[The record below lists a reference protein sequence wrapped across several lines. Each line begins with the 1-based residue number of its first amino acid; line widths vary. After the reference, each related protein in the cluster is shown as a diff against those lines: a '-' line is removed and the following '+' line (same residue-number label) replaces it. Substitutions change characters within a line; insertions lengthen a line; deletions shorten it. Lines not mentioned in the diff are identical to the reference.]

1 MIRKGYSFDDVLLV
15 PRYNDIPSRRDVD
28 IGASLGDLQLT
39 LPVLSSNMDT
49 ITGMQMARA
58 MYTLGGLGV
67 LHRFCSIEQNVKM
80 YRETAF
86 HYNHGMVTPWGSTE
100 SWVRGFEAVVSL
112 GVNENLDRFTALYDA
127 GARYFCV
134 DVAHGH
140 TKAVGKLVK
149 LLKSTRS
156 NIFVIAGNVAT
167 HAAADYLASC
177 GADAIKVG
185 IGPGSV
191 CTTRIKTGCG
201 VPQLTAIMD
210 CAKVDRLIIA
220 DGGIKTP
227 GDAVKALAAGAHVVM
242 LGGMLAGTEETPG
255 DYTLEKVGE
264 KPSSCFECGSHGEME
279 PIHERFKVFRGMASK
294 EAQDDHMGAMADW
307 KAAEGVQIKIK
318 SRGPVAGIINDLAGG
333 IRSGMTYCG
342 AKNIAALQRNAEFI
356 EVTANGVRENSAH
369 GEGRL

>member
-15 PRYNDIPSRRDVD
+15 PRYNDIASRKDVD
-28 IGASLGDLQLT
+28 TSVQFGGLKLGI
-39 LPVLSSNMDT
+39 PVLSANMDT
-49 ITGMQMARA
+49 ITGNSMAREI
-58 MYTLGGLGV
+58 YRLGGLGV
-67 LHRFCSIEQNVKM
+67 LHRFCSIQDNITM
-80 YRETAF
+80 YLASQYPHSDFRSCAII
-86 HYNHGMVTPWGSTE
+86 
-100 SWVRGFEAVVSL
+100 SL
-112 GVNENLDRFTALYDA
+112 GINEGLERAEALYQV

-140 TKAVGKLVK
+140 TKAIGKFVK
-149 LLKSTRS
+149 LLKKQYSD
-156 NIFVIAGNVAT
+156 IFVIAGNVAT
-167 HAAADYLASC
+167 HAGADYLASC

-227 GDAVKALAAGAHVVM
+227 GDAVKALAAGAHIVM
-242 LGGMLAGTEETPG
+242 LGGMLAGTDETPG
-255 DYTLEKVGE
+255 EIIEEFGPEDKYYGQVAKSTNVVKYKL
-264 KPSSCFECGSHGEME
+264 
-279 PIHERFKVFRGMASK
+279 FRGMASK
-294 EAQDDHMGAMADW
+294 EAQEDFFGSQSEW
-307 KAAEGVQIKIK
+307 KTAEGVEIKVRAK
-318 SRGPVAGIINDLAGG
+318 GPVANVVSDLVGG

-342 AKNIAALQRNAEFI
+342 AKNIAALQRNAEWI
-356 EVTANGVRENSAH
+356 EVSPNGVKENSSH

>member
-28 IGASLGDLQLT
+28 TSMKFGGLNLRV
-39 LPVLSSNMDT
+39 PVLSSNMDT
-49 ITGMQMARA
+49 ITGLQMAGK
-58 MYTLGGLGV
+58 MCYLGGLGV
-67 LHRFCSIEQNVKM
+67 LHRFCTIDENVQIF
-80 YRETAF
+80 RQLGTGNGGGA
-86 HYNHGMVTPWGSTE
+86 
-100 SWVRGFEAVVSL
+100 AVNSL
-112 GVNENLDRFTALYDA
+112 GVNEEFTRFEALYDA

-140 TKAVGKLVK
+140 TKAIGKFIK
-149 LLKSTRS
+149 SLKRIH
-156 NIFVIAGNVAT
+156 NDIFVIGGNVAT
-167 HAAADYLASC
+167 HAGADYLASC

-220 DGGIKTP
+220 DGGIRTP

-242 LGGMLAGTEETPG
+242 LGGMLAGTDETPG
-255 DYTLEKVGE
+255 KIIERSYTTGPADGTLVLIQEV
-264 KPSSCFECGSHGEME
+264 H
-279 PIHERFKVFRGMASK
+279 RFKTFRGMASK
-294 EAQDDHMGAMADW
+294 EAQEDFMGAMADW
-307 KAAEGVQIKIK
+307 KAAEGVQIEVKC
-318 SRGPVAGIINDLAGG
+318 RGPVANVINDLVGG

-342 AKNIAALQRNAEFI
+342 AKDIAALQRNAEFI
-356 EVTANGVRENSAH
+356 EVTPNGVKENSPH

>member
-28 IGASLGDLQLT
+28 TSVQFGGLKLGI
-39 LPVLSSNMDT
+39 PVLSANMDT
-49 ITGMQMARA
+49 ITGHEMARE
-58 MYTLGGLGV
+58 MHKLGSLGV
-67 LHRFCSIEQNVKM
+67 LHRFCSIEDNIKM
-80 YRETAF
+80 YNAATDPYCPADG
-86 HYNHGMVTPWGSTE
+86 YTD
-100 SWVRGFEAVVSL
+100 AVVSL
-112 GVNENLDRFTALYDA
+112 GVNEGLERAEALYQI

-140 TKAVGKLVK
+140 TKAIGKFVR
-149 LLKSTRS
+149 LLKKQYSD
-156 NIFVIAGNVAT
+156 IFVIAGNVST

-210 CAKVDRLIIA
+210 CAKVDRIIIA
-220 DGGIKTP
+220 DGGIRTP
-227 GDAVKALAAGAHVVM
+227 GDAVKALAAGADVVM
-242 LGGMLAGTEETPG
+242 LGGMLAGCDETPG
-255 DYTLEKVGE
+255 EIEIIDKNSPMHILFKT
-264 KPSSCFECGSHGEME
+264 
-279 PIHERFKVFRGMASK
+279 PIGKYKMFRGMASK
-294 EAQDDHMGAMADW
+294 EAQEDFFGSQAEW
-307 KAAEGVQIKIK
+307 KAAEGVQIRVQAK
-318 SRGPVAGIINDLAGG
+318 GPVKNVISDLMGG

-342 AKNIAALQRNAEFI
+342 AKDLAALQRNAEFI
-356 EVTANGVRENSAH
+356 EVTPNGVRENSPH

>member
-15 PRYNDIPSRRDVD
+15 PRYNDIPSRKDVD
-28 IGASLGDLQLT
+28 TSVQFGNFELQ

-49 ITGMQMARA
+49 VTGHMMANK
-58 MYTLGGLGV
+58 MFSLGGMGV
-67 LHRFCSIEQNVKM
+67 LHRFCTIQENIDM
-80 YRETAF
+80 YHNAAF
-86 HYNHGMVTPWGSTE
+86 RHDIGMITPWTPNGNTDPWIKE
-100 SWVRGFEAVVSL
+100 KEAVISL
-112 GVNENLDRFTALYDA
+112 GVNEDLERFEALYAA

-140 TKAVGKLVK
+140 TKAIGKFVK
-149 LLKSTRS
+149 QLKQNQSGV
-156 NIFVIAGNVAT
+156 FVIAGNVAT
-167 HAAADYLASC
+167 HAGADYLASC

-210 CAKVDRLIIA
+210 CAKVDRIIIA
-220 DGGIKTP
+220 DGGIRTP

-242 LGGMLAGTEETPG
+242 LGGMLAGCNETPG
-255 DYTLEKVGE
+255 DFAFDVFGDG
-264 KPSSCFECGSHGEME
+264 KPCK
-279 PIHERFKVFRGMASK
+279 IYRGMASK
-294 EAQDDHMGAMADW
+294 EAQEDFMGAMAEW
-307 KAAEGVQIKIK
+307 KAAEGIQIKVRAK
-318 SRGPVAGIINDLAGG
+318 GPIADVLNDLMGG

-342 AKNIAALQRNAEFI
+342 AKDIAALHRNAEFI
-356 EVTANGVRENSAH
+356 EVTANGVRENAAH

>member
-28 IGASLGDLQLT
+28 TSIQFGGLGFAI
-39 LPVLSSNMDT
+39 PVLSSNMDT
-49 ITGMQMARA
+49 ITGSDMAFA
-58 MYTLGGLGV
+58 MAKLGGNGV
-67 LHRFCSIEQNVKM
+67 LHRFCSIEDNIKM
-80 YRETAF
+80 YE
-86 HYNHGMVTPWGSTE
+86 STVVK
-100 SWVRGFEAVVSL
+100 SVVSSVVMGRIQPIVSL
-112 GVNENLDRFTALYDA
+112 GVNEGLERAEALYQV

-140 TKAVGKLVK
+140 TKAIGKFIK
-149 LLKSTRS
+149 LLKQQYSD
-156 NIFVIAGNVAT
+156 IFVIGGNVAT

-220 DGGIKTP
+220 DGGIKSP

-242 LGGMLAGTEETPG
+242 LGGMLAGCDETPG
-255 DYTLEKVGE
+255 DKIKEIASTQMSASQPRPYGIQYDVTYNEYKL
-264 KPSSCFECGSHGEME
+264 
-279 PIHERFKVFRGMASK
+279 FRGMASK
-294 EAQDDHMGAMADW
+294 EAQEDFMGSMADW
-307 KAAEGVQIKIK
+307 KAAEGVQIKVRAK
-318 SRGPVAGIINDLAGG
+318 GPVKDVIADLVGG

-342 AKNIAALQRNAEFI
+342 AKDIATLQRNAEFI
-356 EVTANGVRENSAH
+356 EVTANGVRENSPH

>member
-28 IGASLGDLQLT
+28 TSVKFGGLNLGI
-39 LPVLSSNMDT
+39 PVLSSNMDT
-49 ITGMQMARA
+49 ITGLKMAGV
-58 MYTLGGLGV
+58 MCYLGGLGV
-67 LHRFCSIEQNVKM
+67 MHRFCTIEENVSIFRQLG
-80 YRETAF
+80 TG
-86 HYNHGMVTPWGSTE
+86 NHGGSC
-100 SWVRGFEAVVSL
+100 VNSL
-112 GVNENLDRFTALYDA
+112 GVNEGLARFEALYDA

-140 TKAVGKLVK
+140 TKAIGKFVK
-149 LLKSTRS
+149 LLKATHSD
-156 NIFVIAGNVAT
+156 IFVIGGNVAT

-191 CTTRIKTGCG
+191 CTTRVKTGCG

-220 DGGIKTP
+220 DGGIRNP
-227 GDAVKALAAGAHVVM
+227 GDAVKALAAGAHVIM
-242 LGGMLAGTEETPG
+242 LGGMLAGCDETPG
-255 DYTLEKVGE
+255 EIIA
-264 KPSSCFECGSHGEME
+264 E
-279 PIHERFKVFRGMASK
+279 PYVSQEELARMNAPRFKVFRGMASK
-294 EAQDDHMGAMADW
+294 EAQEDFMGSMAEW
-307 KAAEGVQIKIK
+307 KAAEGVQIKVK
-318 SRGPVAGIINDLAGG
+318 VKGPVKNVIADLMGG

-342 AKNIAALQRNAEFI
+342 ARNITALQRNAEFI
-356 EVTANGVRENSAH
+356 EVTPNGVRENSPH